1 MRRRDGASAHRPSG
15 AWRFSAL
22 YQRWISPAFGPRC
35 RYYPSCSEYAVQ
47 AVQRFGILRG
57 LVLAAWRLLRCN
69 PLSHGGFDPVTEQRL
84 FTAKA
89 TRPRDLTMLTLANIF
104 QPLIDIFEP
113 ALKFFHDTVGVSWG
127 WSIVLLTV
135 VIRALLLP
143 LAFRQFHSMQK
154 LQRAAPE
161 LKAIQAKYKEDKQR
175 QQQEVMKFYRENEIN
190 PFASCLPLVAQIP
203 VFIGLFYTLRTR
215 LRAGHLPRVKQPPPH
230 YANGHSVAQA
240 AAHTTLP
247 VVPDHGA
254 GFLFIHDITSPA
266 TGLTLVALIVLYVGT
281 QLASTLMMS
290 TPTMDPTQRRIMML
304 MPLFFVIFIINFPS
318 GLIVYWITTNA
329 WTMLQQYVIRRR
341 IGPVTPLTQ
350 PPRMRAAEAEPR
362 TWRKWR
368 RGPGAIGTDCQ
379 WRWGKRARRL
389 APRTD
394 QADRGEGAERGWGEQ
409 PCPPRR
415 PAATPAA

>member
-1 MRRRDGASAHRPSG
+1 
-15 AWRFSAL
+15 
-22 YQRWISPAFGPRC
+22 
-35 RYYPSCSEYAVQ
+35 
-47 AVQRFGILRG
+47 
-57 LVLAAWRLLRCN
+57 
-69 PLSHGGFDPVTEQRL
+69 
-84 FTAKA
+84 
-89 TRPRDLTMLTLANIF
+89 MLTLANIF

-113 ALKFFHDTVGVSWG
+113 ALKFFHNTLGVSWG

-154 LQRAAPE
+154 LQQVAPE

-175 QQQEVMKFYRENEIN
+175 QQQEVMKFYKENEIN

-215 LRAGHLPRVKQPPPH
+215 LRADICPGKQPH
-230 YANGHSVAQA
+230 HLVNGHSVVNT
-240 AAHTTLP
+240 AHTVACGP
-247 VVPDHGA
+247 HSGA

-304 MPLFFVIFIINFPS
+304 MPLFFVVFIINFPS

-341 IGPVTPLTQ
+341 IGPVTPLATSTAAGGDAGGGGGGGRPRPQ
-350 PPRMRAAEAEPR
+350 PTTNGDGAGGLSGLLRGLTKPAEDKQPTGVA
-362 TWRKWR
+362 T
-368 RGPGAIGTDCQ
+368 GS
-379 WRWGKRARRL
+379 RARRE
-389 APRTD
+389 AP
-394 QADRGEGAERGWGEQ
+394 
-409 PCPPRR
+409 PPRPPR
-415 PAATPAA
+415 KKKKRSGRRR